1 MQELMKSLFTSTY
14 AIPFQRNGRG
24 FFHGEERSD
33 RCFGLFGLK
42 HISLPRAWLL
52 VPFALLQATV
62 ACGVGDSPNPAPEK
76 KVFAHYMVCCPT
88 AGPSASLDEYK
99 REIQEAQKRGIDG
112 FALNCGNWRKREP
125 HYHARTLLMYEAAKQ
140 LGTGFQLF
148 VSLDGEALAELQDVV
163 RTLKDH
169 PNQFRYGGMPV
180 LSTFGG
186 QGGVDHAEGKRLIR
200 EAHDEGAFFVPYY
213 FPNPNMTELP
223 TEDHVSQLIRDF
235 TDVDGYFFFGGAGTG
250 EQIARCNAIHA
261 AAWRGLG
268 KVFMAGITPSYR
280 GSRGNF
286 RCFETRGF
294 EGMAKQ
300 WEGAIRSDATW
311 VELVTWNDW
320 GESSYLAP
328 FGRPSETS
336 LWGGH
341 YGGKMLSHVA
351 YLDASRYYIEWFKT
365 GKPPA
370 ITEDDLFYFYRLHP
384 ARLPITVNPA
394 DETGGRGSPQGADS
408 LLDHLFVTVFLT
420 APAQLSLHS
429 GATSKIFDVPAGV
442 HHVSMPFEPGIQ
454 RFVVQR
460 EGKVVI
466 DKKGEHEISRTDS
479 ASRCNYFSGGAR

>member
-1 MQELMKSLFTSTY
+1 
-14 AIPFQRNGRG
+14 
-24 FFHGEERSD
+24 
-33 RCFGLFGLK
+33 
-42 HISLPRAWLL
+42 LL
-52 VPFALLQATV
+52 VSLALLRATM
-62 ACGVGDSPNPAPEK
+62 AAASSDGPPPRLEK

-88 AGPSASLDEYK
+88 AGPSATLDDYK
-99 REIQEAQKRGIDG
+99 REIEEAQKRGIDG
-112 FALNCGNWRKREP
+112 FALNCGNWKMREP

-140 LGTGFQLF
+140 LDTGFQLF
-148 VSLDGEALAELQDVV
+148 VSLDGEALAELEDVV

-169 PNQFRYGGMPV
+169 PSQFRIDGRSV

-186 QGGVDHAEGKRLIR
+186 QGGEDHEEGRRLIR
-200 EAHDEGAFFVPYY
+200 SAQDAGAFFVPFYY
-213 FPNPNMTELP
+213 PNPNMTELP
-223 TEDHVSQLIRDF
+223 TEAHVAQLVHDF
-235 TDVDGYFFFGGAGTG
+235 PDMDGYFFFGAAGTG
-250 EQIARCNAIHA
+250 QQIARCNAMHA

-268 KVFMAGITPSYR
+268 KVFMAGITPCYR

-294 EGMAKQ
+294 EGMAQ
-300 WEGAIRSDATW
+300 EWEGAIRSDATW

-320 GESSYLAP
+320 GESTYLAP

-370 ITEDDLFYFYRLHP
+370 ISEDNLFYFYRLHP

-408 LLDHLFVTVFLT
+408 LLDHLFVTMFLT

-429 GATSKIFDVPAGV
+429 GATSKTYDLPAGV
-442 HHVSMPFEPGIQ
+442 HHVSMPFEPGTQ
-454 RFVVQR
+454 RFVLQR
-460 EGKVVI
+460 DGKPVF
-466 DKKGEHEISRTDS
+466 DKIGEHEISRTDA
-479 ASRCNYFSGGAR
+479 ASRCNFFSGSAR